1 MYNVEC
7 RILSVKRV
15 VRRALCMVFCLLY
28 SLFSL
33 PSFAQGSSVYT
44 FLDLPMSARLNALGG
59 TNVSTRGKDISLAL
73 KNPALLSADTHMRL
87 QMNYAYYLQGV
98 NIASAAYGYNYKLNR
113 FAVAIHYLDYGKMPY
128 ADNLG
133 NLTGG
138 TFSARDV
145 AINLMYA
152 RELGKQFS
160 IGATLKPI
168 YSNYESYN
176 SFALAADVG
185 VYFNTLDS
193 AFQIG
198 LSLQNMGWQLKGFY
212 PEDTKQHREQLPL
225 NLQFGLNYKFEHAPI
240 RIGMTLHNLQ
250 KWNLGYANRKGETQ
264 VYWSHRDYSE
274 EQWTMMKNNGAVMWY
289 DMLFRHTIFFLDIA
303 PKSEK
308 FYLTLSYNHRRRME
322 MAVVDQRSL
331 AGFAIGAGLNLKK
344 FQLGAAFTQYLK
356 GQYVYQISVGLDI
369 NELMR

>member
-1 MYNVEC
+1 MYSVEC
-7 RILSVKRV
+7 RIFRGV
-15 VRRALCMVFCLLY
+15 VRRALCVVLCLLY
-28 SLFSL
+28 SLVSL
-33 PSFAQGSSVYT
+33 PFFAQGSSVYT
-44 FLDLPMSARLNALGG
+44 FLGLPMSARLNALGG

-73 KNPALLSADTHMRL
+73 CNPALLSADTHMRL

-113 FAVAIHYLDYGKMPY
+113 FAAAIHYLDYGKMPY
-128 ADNLG
+128 ADEYG

-185 VYFNTLDS
+185 VYFNTVDS
-193 AFQIG
+193 AFQMG

-212 PEDTKQHREQLPL
+212 SEAGSQPLPLSDGNEDTKQHREKLPL
-225 NLQFGLNYKFEHAPI
+225 NLQFGLNYKFEHAPL

-250 KWNLGYANRKGETQ
+250 RWNLGYANRKGETQ

-274 EQWTMMKNNGAVMWY
+274 EQWTIMKNNGAVMWY
-289 DMLFRHTIFFLDIA
+289 DMLF
-303 PKSEK
+303 
-308 FYLTLSYNHRRRME
+308 
-322 MAVVDQRSL
+322 
-331 AGFAIGAGLNLKK
+331 
-344 FQLGAAFTQYLK
+344 
-356 GQYVYQISVGLDI
+356 
-369 NELMR
+369 